1 MPNNVLITGPPGIGK
16 TTLIKHLLRDLIPVI
31 VRGFYKETIFENG
44 IIKGFRLVT
53 IGLKEQILAHVY
65 FESPEKIDNFGVNIE
80 GLNNIVNNE
89 LDLKN
94 GAELYIID
102 EIGRMECLSDTF
114 CGKIRQIL
122 DSDIPMIASVAQIA
136 APELKKLK
144 DRKDVSVVNITHKNR
159 DTLWKNILLKV

>member
-31 VRGFYKETIFENG
+31 VRGFYKESILENG
-44 IIKGFRLVT
+44 VIKGFRLIT
-53 IGLKEQILAHVY
+53 ARLHEQILAHVY
-65 FESPEKIDNFGVNIE
+65 FESPEKIENFGINIE
-80 GLNNIVNNE
+80 GLNNIVKNE
-89 LDLKN
+89 LNLKN

-102 EIGRMECLSDTF
+102 EIGRMECLSDMF
-114 CGKIRQIL
+114 CGNLRQIL
-122 DSDIPMIASVAQIA
+122 DSDIPLIASVAQIA

-144 DRKDVSVVNITHKNR
+144 DRKDVSIVNITHKNR